1 MRFQTRAGF
10 QAEPLATQTR
20 QIERMAGLV
29 EVVVPRDWTGARIE
43 AWLSWADELPQDY
56 PDGDLPPGLAP
67 RAPCDPLL
75 GAGPDRYARRSA
87 AWGWALGLFDTA
99 ADAEAF
105 RGDLFALLA
114 RGIVSLGPSLAFG
127 ARVHPLAD
135 DPARAPPLAFPD
147 IASAQFAALATSRGA
162 SVAAARLAAV
172 ARAVLRCKGHEAAR
186 ADPLAGQPLARAV
199 IAARAAGV
207 PEADIADTIALA
219 RAGFEGDCDA
229 VSTSALIATADREA
243 VAGEDQA
250 ALRAARMGWRGGD
263 LTLVFDPADAAAL
276 ARARLA
282 PRAAVNVPA
291 LSEDDDLEAVI
302 RLVTVALDIES
313 STRFSAAAEDA
324 YARRD
329 HRPLAIRLAGIG
341 EHLVAHGLAF
351 GEAPGRRRTAE
362 LHALAAAAALTAS
375 ADLAATAGPY
385 PCFDA
390 EREARLAG
398 LARRLEAATKLEDS
412 PTAIRARELLA
423 RSLDAAEATG
433 LRNAQVTGAV
443 EDPEMALRLGGLSLG
458 PSPWRGPVALAESA
472 DGRPFALLSPFA
484 VQGLTHLGADILA
497 ARRHVLGHRTLE
509 GAPAIDRDALAAK
522 GFTDHEVTA
531 VEGALG
537 EAATLKAAFAPS
549 VVGAGFV
556 RDVLGASEDALADA
570 AFDTL
575 SLAGFTPGEIAAA
588 EVFALGSGSL
598 ADAPF
603 LSPAQRGVFLGDA
616 EISTAMHLAMLGAVQ
631 PFTCTPLPADLAL
644 AFTAPPE
651 EASRLQA
658 TAARAS
664 VHALRLRRAAAPAGF
679 ALYPPVAPAAE
690 PDPIQPPRE
699 RVVERVVEVSRSR
712 RKLPD
717 RRKGYIQ
724 KAAVGGHKVY
734 LHTGEYDDG
743 ELGEIFIDMHKEG
756 AAFRS
761 LMNNFAIAISI
772 GLQYG
777 VPLDEFVDAFV
788 FTRFEPAGPVTGNGA
803 IASATSILDYAF
815 RELGVSYLG
824 RADLANVDPAEF
836 DADGLGAGAADQPQ
850 PASRFIS
857 KGFSRGGAPDNL
869 VFLPLPGR
877 AGGAPRGADVCPA
890 CGDLALVRKGES
902 RVCQTCGAR
911 AARLGD
917 TEG

>member
-10 QAEPLATQTR
+10 HAEPLATLTR
-20 QIERMAGLV
+20 QIERGADLV
-29 EVVVPRDWTGARIE
+29 DVLVPRDWTGARIE
-43 AWLSWADELPQDY
+43 AWLSWADNLPRDY
-56 PDGDLPPGLAP
+56 PSADLPPGLAP
-67 RAPCDPLL
+67 EAPCDPLL
-75 GAGPDRYARRSA
+75 DAGPDRYARRSA

-114 RGIVSLGPSLAFG
+114 RGLVSPGPSLAFG

-135 DPARAPPLAFPD
+135 DPARGPPLAFLD
-147 IASAQFAALATSRGA
+147 IASAQFASPTISPAPSM
-162 SVAAARLAAV
+162 AAARLAAV
-172 ARAVLRCKGHEAAR
+172 ADAVLRREGDEAAR
-186 ADPLAGQPLARAV
+186 ADPTGNPPLARAV
-199 IAARAAGV
+199 LAARAAGV
-207 PEADIADTIALA
+207 PEADIADAIALA
-219 RAGFEGDCDA
+219 RAGFEGDWDA
-229 VSTSALIATADREA
+229 VSSLGPIVTADREA
-243 VAGEDQA
+243 VAGEDEA
-250 ALRAARMGWRGGD
+250 AVRAAHMGWRGRD

-276 ARARLA
+276 ARARIA

-291 LSEDDDLEAVI
+291 LAEDDDLEAVI

-313 STRFSAAAEDA
+313 STGFSAAAQDA

-329 HRPLAIRLAGIG
+329 HRPLAICLAGIG
-341 EHLVAHGLAF
+341 EHLVARGLAF
-351 GEAPGRRRTAE
+351 GEAPGRRRTVE
-362 LHALAAAAALTAS
+362 LHALAAASALSAS

-385 PCFDA
+385 PGFDA
-390 EREARLAG
+390 EREAQLAG
-398 LARRLEAATKLEDS
+398 LARRLEAATTLEDS
-412 PTAIRARELLA
+412 PTTIRARALLA
-423 RSLDAAEATG
+423 RALDAAQATG
-433 LRNAQVTGAV
+433 LRNAQVIGAV
-443 EDPEMALRLGGLSLG
+443 EDREMALRLGGLSLG
-458 PSPWRGPVALAESA
+458 PSPWRGPLALAESA
-472 DGRPFALLSPFA
+472 DGRPFGLLSPFA
-484 VQGLTHLGADILA
+484 VQGLAHLGADIAA

-509 GAPAIDRDALAAK
+509 GAPAIDREGLAAK
-522 GFTDHEVTA
+522 GFTDHEIGA
-531 VEGALG
+531 VESALG

-575 SLAGFTPGEIAAA
+575 TLAGFTPGDVAAA
-588 EVFALGSGSL
+588 EVFALGTDSL

-603 LSPAQRGVFLGDA
+603 LSPAGRAVFLGDA
-616 EISTAMHLAMLGAVQ
+616 ETSAAMNLAMLDAVQ
-631 PFTCTPLPADLAL
+631 PFACAPLPADVAV
-644 AFTAPPE
+644 AFTARPE
-651 EASRLQA
+651 EASPLQA
-658 TAARAS
+658 TAARAGVS
-664 VHALRLRRAAAPAGF
+664 ALRLRRAPAPAGF
-679 ALYPPVAPAAE
+679 SLE
-690 PDPIQPPRE
+690 PSLATDAQARPSPPPRE
-699 RVVERVVEVSRSR
+699 RVVERIVEVNRSR

-857 KGFSRGGAPDNL
+857 KGFSRGAAPDNL
-869 VFLPLPGR
+869 VFLPVPGR
-877 AGGAPRGADVCPA
+877 QGGAPRGADVCPA
-890 CGDLALVRKGES
+890 CGDLALVRKGQS